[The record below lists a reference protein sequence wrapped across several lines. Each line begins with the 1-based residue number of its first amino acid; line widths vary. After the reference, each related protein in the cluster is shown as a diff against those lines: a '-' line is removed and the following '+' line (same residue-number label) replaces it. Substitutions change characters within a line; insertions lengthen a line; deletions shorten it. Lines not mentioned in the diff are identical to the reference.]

1 MAGATAAAGAAGV
14 GSLIGEATSGIA
26 LAVSAESEVAV
37 RSCCLSPLDLLPF
50 CRVPLLVVVESDASH
65 AFASFATVAARPSG
79 FHRPLVCLLA
89 PCPPPDAPRKAKAQ
103 LASLTQLA
111 GGGALSLFLHDPIG
125 AFCALGGVKV
135 TSTSTHDKCLK
146 LLLAAFSELTKLLV
160 ESADTPPDILAFL
173 QVERPAN

>member
-1 MAGATAAAGAAGV
+1 MAADDYSTPARFLGA
-14 GSLIGEATSGIA
+14 IGEI
-26 LAVSAESEVAV
+26 LPWDFE
-37 RSCCLSPLDLLPF
+37 LDG
-50 CRVPLLVVVESDASH
+50 VEQLVDADH
-65 AFASFATVAARPSG
+65 LG